1 MLMLKEVDEVQSS
14 LIRVVVI
21 EDYRL
26 IRLGLCSMLQ
36 DDSEIQ
42 VIGDAEDA
50 EQGLEM
56 IFALRPTVVLMDLG
70 LPGISGIEA
79 TQQIKEFD
87 ETIKVIV
94 YTSHET
100 QEDVI
105 AALGSGADA
114 YCIKD
119 TNPRTLI
126 NTIKAVAKGVTW
138 LDPAVATI
146 ALEIFRNSATLA
158 PNLPELDS
166 TIMPTRLSERE
177 LQILTLMVEGKSN
190 LEIAQSLVI
199 SHNTVKEHVSNIL
212 HKLAVND
219 RVQAAV
225 KAVKDGLV

>member
-1 MLMLKEVDEVQSS
+1 MLMLKEVDEVQSGF
-14 LIRVVVI
+14 IRVVVI

-36 DDSEIQ
+36 ADSDIQ

-56 IFALRPTVVLMDLG
+56 IYTLRPAVVLMDLG

-79 TQQIKEFD
+79 TQQIKVFD
-87 ETIKVIV
+87 PSTKVIV

-100 QEDVI
+100 QEDVL

-119 TNPRTLI
+119 TNPSSLI

-138 LDPAVATI
+138 LDPAIANI
-146 ALEIFRNSATLA
+146 ALEVFRGSAA
-158 PNLPELDS
+158 IEPDGQAH
-166 TIMPTRLSERE
+166 LSDRE
-177 LQILTLMVEGKSN
+177 LQILTLLVDGQSN
-190 LEIAQSLVI
+190 IEIAQTLVI

-212 HKLAVND
+212 RKLAVND

>member
-79 TQQIKEFD
+79 TQQIKTFD

-119 TNPRTLI
+119 TNPRALI

-146 ALEIFRNSATLA
+146 ALEIFRNSAVIP
-158 PNLPELDS
+158 PNLSEP
-166 TIMPTRLSERE
+166 RLSERE
-177 LQILTLMVEGKSN
+177 LQILTLMVDGKSN